1 MGIGVSRRFGN
12 AVERNRV
19 KRMIREVF
27 RCHKPFFYGVDVI
40 VQPGVRCRGLRMV
53 DLERV
58 MLDEY
63 AQGMGIEVKDGERDD
78 LPD

>member
-27 RCHKPFFYGVDVI
+27 RCHKPLFFGVDVI
-40 VQPGVRCRGLRMV
+40 VQPGVRCKGLRMAE
-53 DLERV
+53 LERA
-58 MLDEY
+58 MLGEY
-63 AQGMGIEVKDGERDD
+63 AQGMDIEVKDGERDD